1 MFLLVSIAEWESRLS
16 KIPAYVFSFSS
27 FSSHKVAVNCR
38 TFSPLS
44 GHKHACHYIMLHHV
58 TSYHTSYHTSLYIH
72 DVTSYYNILH
82 LPDLRNLP
90 NLHNLPSS
98 SGSVVGPMGDDSG
111 SAWAWPSAW
120 EARPRW
126 PFWRRWRPPSSGG
139 SSATARASPSC
150 AMAAMVLRNELGSWA
165 PIWSIDL
172 FCFIW
177 FCNMFQ
183 WLILIDII
191 WYYMIFLRREDH
203 NPWAANNPF
212 SQSLD
217 APLSSPNT
225 ENQG

>member
-1 MFLLVSIAEWESRLS
+1 
-16 KIPAYVFSFSS
+16 
-27 FSSHKVAVNCR
+27 
-38 TFSPLS
+38 
-44 GHKHACHYIMLHHV
+44 MLHHV

-150 AMAAMVLRNELGSWA
+150 AMAAMVLRNELGAYLIYRS
-165 PIWSIDL
+165 
-172 FCFIW
+172 
-177 FCNMFQ
+177 
-183 WLILIDII
+183 ILIYIYIYMILQYVPMIDIDRYYMILYDII
-191 WYYMIFLRREDH
+191 WYFWEGRTIIHELRII
-203 NPWAANNPF
+203 P
-212 SQSLD
+212 
-217 APLSSPNT
+217 SPNH
-225 ENQG
+225 

>member
-1 MFLLVSIAEWESRLS
+1 
-16 KIPAYVFSFSS
+16 
-27 FSSHKVAVNCR
+27 
-38 TFSPLS
+38 
-44 GHKHACHYIMLHHV
+44 MLHHV

-111 SAWAWPSAW
+111 SAWPGHRRG
-120 EARPRW
+120 RPGLGDL
-126 PFWRRWRPPSSGG
+126 SDGG
-139 SSATARASPSC
+139 DAHQAAGGHQQQHGLRLHVPWLPWCC
-150 AMAAMVLRNELGSWA
+150 AMSWGA
-165 PIWSIDL
+165 YLIYRSIL
-172 FCFIW
+172 IYIYIW
-177 FCNMFQ
+177 FYNMFQ